1 MSERVLERIRKVW
14 ALANQ
19 GEGGEKEAALRI
31 LEKMLSDN
39 GMTFDDLLV
48 EEKEKDF
55 KAILNND
62 FDLRLL
68 GQTYCKVSSAKS
80 MQYYK
85 KGKSVYFWATRAH
98 GIETLSLFSLYKAAL
113 KKDLELL
120 FEAFIFKNS
129 IFNNADD
136 GGDEKAKQELTP
148 EEEKELLRI
157 INMMNVV
164 GRVDAHKA
172 IEDHP

>member
-1 MSERVLERIRKVW
+1 
-14 ALANQ
+14 
-19 GEGGEKEAALRI
+19 
-31 LEKMLSDN
+31 
-39 GMTFDDLLV
+39 
-48 EEKEKDF
+48 
-55 KAILNND
+55 
-62 FDLRLL
+62 
-68 GQTYCKVSSAKS
+68 